1 MRSVFVIALVGILP
15 GCSLTEYVI
24 DLPEE
29 STLVALP
36 GKGKTRQQFASE
48 KLACEQKARLMA
60 SNSRDTKAIKDVG
73 SVGGGMALGS
83 MLGAITGGGL
93 GIPGGTALGTATG
106 ASAGAIVGVAGRA
119 IDTSTP
125 QGAFDLAFWKCMR
138 EAGNN
143 LETVTADIHLHGG
156 QRW

>member
-1 MRSVFVIALVGILP
+1 MRKMFATALVVILP
-15 GCSLTEYVI
+15 GCSLTEYAI

-29 STLVALP
+29 STLAALA
-36 GKGKTRQQFASE
+36 GKEKTQQQFASE
-48 KLACEQKARLMA
+48 KLACEQKARHMA
-60 SNSRDTKAIKDVG
+60 SKARDGKAIKDVG

-93 GIPGGTALGTATG
+93 GVPGGTALGAATG
-106 ASAGAIVGVAGRA
+106 ASAGAVVGVAGRA

-138 EAGNN
+138 EAGNT
-143 LETVTADIHLHGG
+143 LERPESTYAASDINK
-156 QRW
+156 